1 MSMYRN
7 RYFLAGVLLILL
19 GVQFRMVH
27 SFVLSEPA
35 TRVFARVTKSTPI
48 ADNSTMTNLWLQVA
62 PRPTKRIE
70 PPRWLGLAMIA
81 VGAVVTCHALAIPR
95 HRGD

>member
-1 MSMYRN
+1 MYRN

-27 SFVLSEPA
+27 SFVLNEPA
-35 TRVFARVTKSTPI
+35 TRALARVTKSAPV
-48 ADNSTMTNLWLQVA
+48 ADNSNMTNLWLQVA
-62 PRPTKRIE
+62 PNPTKRIE

-81 VGAVVTCHALAIPR
+81 VGTVITCHAVVIPR
-95 HRGD
+95 YRGD